1 MDIKMIDAKERQEII
16 EEAVNKAVEKTLL
29 LIPETVG
36 NLMASHAALHKINT
50 KFYGDY
56 PEFKDKKD
64 TVAAVV
70 EMIEGRN
77 PLAKY
82 EDILKNAVPEIR
94 KRILTM
100 KNLDMD
106 SVNQKP
112 DRDFKNLEI
121 GVSDKPNPHGQI

>member
-56 PEFKDKKD
+56 PEFKDQKSV
-64 TVAAVV
+64 VANIV
-70 EMIEGRN
+70 EMIEGKN

-82 EDILKNAVPEIR
+82 EDILKEAVPQIR
-94 KRILTM
+94 ERILTM
-100 KNLDMD
+100 KNLDMT
-106 SVNQKP
+106 NMNPKP
-112 DRDFKNLEI
+112 NRDFKGLDILKDEK
-121 GVSDKPNPHGQI
+121 SNPHGEI